1 MLLTVS
7 AAHRHLAMRQ
17 FFIQQI
23 VTWATV
29 IALLIAN
36 VTTPAV
42 SAPVD
47 LWFLVYIVTWVIRM
61 VLFYPLYRIPP
72 NELAKRKLMR
82 FFPLLTG
89 IIGNAFWIWTIPLFS
104 GPDMHMQQ
112 LIMCAGFFCIS
123 IAMTGMWPVTPITSL
138 TYYFVL
144 WGTFSYNLWKHNH
157 ATWLAIAALNVLVI
171 LMLVVYVQASIG
183 QVQAQIRRGEELDAA
198 NNELKVLKDQAMAEL
213 EHRSSYFQYASHDLR
228 QRLHAIRLWVSSA
241 MDVAK
246 GNKLDSY
253 PLARVGDQVDDLEG
267 YFSKILD
274 FARME
279 ALKVPMQP
287 ALIRV
292 HTLLQLTELR
302 FEHLAI
308 ESRIDL
314 RVRHSKATAYADQ
327 SMLLRIMENLVEN
340 AVTAWPRHPI
350 QDRPAAQRG
359 RSYALTDLPCGVINL
374 QTVVASANTLPSG
387 PTKVALAR
395 TSRPSVS
402 TTSATARTRWVPKVS
417 ILRYCTLRSTVKYPQ
432 PGSSVVS
439 TAEPSAESRIE
450 LIQPPLT
457 VPIGF
462 SWSAEGVPWNVALPG
477 STAIA

>member
-1 MLLTVS
+1 MTDRDNSSVLLTVS

-36 VTTPAV
+36 ITTPAV
-42 SAPVD
+42 AARID

-104 GPDMHMQQ
+104 GPDMQMQQ

-123 IAMTGMWPVTPITSL
+123 IAMTGMWPVTPVTSL
-138 TYYFVL
+138 TYYVVL

-157 ATWLAIAALNVLVI
+157 ATWPAIAALNVLVI

-198 NNELKVLKDQAMAEL
+198 NSELKALKDQALAEL

-292 HTLLQLTELR
+292 HTVLQLTELR

-314 RVRHSKATAYADQ
+314 RVRHSKAAAYADQ

-340 AVTAWPRHPI
+340 AVTHCRTGVLVAARRHGSSLCIEVIDDGMGISP
-350 QDRPAAQRG
+350 DAQERIFEPYYQHQPSRSHGQRRARG
-359 RSYALTDLPCGVINL
+359 AGLGLAIV
-374 QTVVASANTLPSG
+374 
-387 PTKVALAR
+387 KELAR
-395 TSRPSVS
+395 QMGADVELKSMPGHG
-402 TTSATARTRWVPKVS
+402 TRF
-417 ILRYCTLRSTVKYPQ
+417 
-432 PGSSVVS
+432 
-439 TAEPSAESRIE
+439 RIV
-450 LIQPPLT
+450 LPPNAAGAM
-457 VPIGF
+457 P
-462 SWSAEGVPWNVALPG
+462 
-477 STAIA
+477 